1 MAFLLAAF
9 TARRARL
16 FGYDLFPLVIA
27 RDLAMCAIDMIPAL
41 KRALVRQAMGFGGP
55 LPRLGRGIPL

>member
-1 MAFLLAAF
+1 MV
-9 TARRARL
+9 ARVVA
-16 FGYDLFPLVIA
+16 GGVE

-41 KRALVRQAMGFGGP
+41 KRALVRRAMGLRGP